1 MLGYADLLKDF
12 NLYDYQDEIVQRLLS
27 NNTYALFVEMGLG
40 KTLMALSA
48 VVLRRYFNGVQRVL
62 VVCPKTVSDSWL
74 KDIQKLKYVRAFYSI
89 DVKNLTGAKKEE
101 AQKIMNDL
109 GRLKY
114 DIVIDII
121 NFEKIAGIEHFPQYD
136 MLIVDESTRIKN
148 PTAKRTIAILEKLKS
163 IPFRLVLT
171 GSPVVR
177 DINDLWSQLYLV
189 DAVLRDYGSF
199 KKAVKQN
206 KEQWINYANSNIV
219 SLRKEDL
226 EKAGIFKFPQKV
238 YKVLNFE
245 LSPEAK
251 ALYAKVEELLRKSII
266 IEDKRKVLAHILQA
280 QMVTSGINPFNK
292 KEIKD
297 NRKKKLLGAILKSGL
312 YKPPYLIWATFIR
325 DIHLV
330 HNYLTSLGFKGVY
343 LYGAT
348 PDKQR
353 KKIIKD
359 FQDGKY
365 DFLVAHPVVLG
376 IGVTLVTS
384 NVCIYYSNSFRFED
398 RVQSEDRIHRVNQ
411 KADKCYYIDLV
422 AKDTIDEVILENL
435 KAKRSLS
442 SMSVE
447 AIREK
452 LLKK

>member
-1 MLGYADLLKDF
+1 MDFADLLKDF
-12 NLYDYQDEIVQRLLS
+12 NLYGYQDEIVQKLLFH
-27 NNTYALFVEMGLG
+27 NTFALFVEMGLG

-48 VVLRRYFNGVQRVL
+48 IVLRRYLDGAQRVL

-89 DVKNLTGAKKEE
+89 DVKNLTGLKKEE

-109 GRLKY
+109 NRLKY

-121 NFEKIAGIEHFPQYD
+121 NFEKIAGIEKFPQYD
-136 MLIVDESTRIKN
+136 MLVVDESTRIKN
-148 PTAKRTIAILEKLKS
+148 PAAKRTIAILEKLKN
-163 IPFRLVLT
+163 IPYRLVLT

-189 DAVLRDYGSF
+189 DAVSRDYPSF
-199 KKAVKQN
+199 RKAVKQN
-206 KEQWINYANSNIV
+206 KEDWIAYANSNIV

-226 EKAGIFKFPQKV
+226 ERAGVFRFPEKV
-238 YKVLNFE
+238 YRVVKFE

-266 IEDKRKVLAHILQA
+266 VEDKRKMLAHILQA
-280 QMVTSGINPFNK
+280 QMVTSGINPFTRQ
-292 KEIKD
+292 EIKD
-297 NRKKKLLGAILKSGL
+297 NRKKKILGAIVKSGL
-312 YKPPYLIWATFIR
+312 YKPPFLIWATFIR

-330 HNYLTSLGFKGVY
+330 HGYLTSLGFNGVY

-348 PDKQR
+348 PDAQR
-353 KKIIKD
+353 KKIIKA

-376 IGVTLVTS
+376 IGVTLVAS

-422 AKDTIDEVILENL
+422 AKDTVDELILENL

-447 AIREK
+447 AIKEK
-452 LLKK
+452 LLSK